1 MSSLII
7 LKTESLLQSAAFHL
21 CAVRQKMREQ
31 PSVYEEWKCEHYF
44 YFFIAEIK
52 IKKQSSQKTAALNK
66 TVAVGNPLQRKHA
79 NRKLAGKNQSYA
91 KGEYA
96 DHMHSSGN

>member
-1 MSSLII
+1 
-7 LKTESLLQSAAFHL
+7 
-21 CAVRQKMREQ
+21 MREQ

-44 YFFIAEIK
+44 YFFIEEIK

-79 NRKLAGKNQSYA
+79 NRELTGKNQSYA

-96 DHMHSSGN
+96 DHMHS

>member
-21 CAVRQKMREQ
+21 HAVRQKMREQ
-31 PSVYEEWKCEHYF
+31 HYF

-79 NRKLAGKNQSYA
+79 NRRLTGKNQSYA